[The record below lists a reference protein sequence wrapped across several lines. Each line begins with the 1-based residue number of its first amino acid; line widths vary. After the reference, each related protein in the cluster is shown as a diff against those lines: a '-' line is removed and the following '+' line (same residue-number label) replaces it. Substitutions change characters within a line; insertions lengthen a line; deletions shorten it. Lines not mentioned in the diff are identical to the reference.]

1 MSRPHS
7 RRSKQRSIGRTFKF
21 TMSTRRDFNMVFFW
35 APVAG
40 RDEPAGHAASDV
52 VKVYGCRPHDGG
64 AAHTGGRRPQ
74 TSKGGNRG
82 KGYVRR
88 CGVGYREFSTARNF
102 DFVAGGFS
110 KNLGLEEVHN
120 FCVMAQVLLTGES
133 RFLSPSDFRELRVIK
148 RARFTTSTLAASQ
161 HSLSSIVRT
170 DR

>member
-1 MSRPHS
+1 M
-7 RRSKQRSIGRTFKF
+7 
-21 TMSTRRDFNMVFFW
+21 
-35 APVAG
+35 
-40 RDEPAGHAASDV
+40 
-52 VKVYGCRPHDGG
+52 
-64 AAHTGGRRPQ
+64 
-74 TSKGGNRG
+74 
-82 KGYVRR
+82 
-88 CGVGYREFSTARNF
+88 GYRELSTARNF